1 MLGVF
6 LKMMA
11 NSNTWSHKKN
21 AHEWAG
27 YQNNVWKNIESFVLS
42 LLLVIFS
49 WHYGMFWDFC
59 FCAAPSGLISTEGV
73 RGVWGRRISQARILP
88 GWAESNSCLSVSLCS
103 AQLCCTPAAT
113 TNPSKGF
120 CSYVFLLCLPQ
131 AGRVTAK
138 QKTCVWA
145 KEGEIWSSNVWR
157 PTFVTETWF
166 SSIWHLKE
174 CPSFIFLQF
183 F

>member
-1 MLGVF
+1 M
-6 LKMMA
+6 
-11 NSNTWSHKKN
+11 
-21 AHEWAG
+21 
-27 YQNNVWKNIESFVLS
+27 LS

-88 GWAESNSCLSVSLCS
+88 GWAESNLCLLVPLCS

-120 CSYVFLLCLPQ
+120 CSYLFLLCLPQ

-183 F
+183 FELLTGLFTTLQCVQLFLPFVI